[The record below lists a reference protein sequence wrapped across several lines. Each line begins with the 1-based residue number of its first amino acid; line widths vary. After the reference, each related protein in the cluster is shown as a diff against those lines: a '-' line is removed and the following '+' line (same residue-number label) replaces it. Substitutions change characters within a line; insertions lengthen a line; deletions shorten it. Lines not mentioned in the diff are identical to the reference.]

1 MFVPKGCTSILQ
13 PLDVGINKP
22 FKEHL
27 REEWR
32 SWMFMP
38 EGERS
43 YTKQGKRQRVC
54 FAHER
59 WKSCVKL
66 QNAYK
71 ILLENVDFLPT
82 ELNACLLSKT
92 HLQSQ
97 NSTGANST
105 IVVCKPIKSWFCMF
119 P

>member
-1 MFVPKGCTSILQ
+1 
-13 PLDVGINKP
+13 
-22 FKEHL
+22 
-27 REEWR
+27 
-32 SWMFMP
+32 MP

-43 YTKQGKRQRVC
+43 YIKQGKRQRVC

-66 QNAYK
+66 QNTYK
-71 ILLENVDFLPT
+71 ILLENVDFLPR

-97 NSTGANST
+97 NSTGAHST
-105 IVVCKPIKSWFCMF
+105 IVQTCQELVLYVSIKKRKSR
-119 P
+119 PQR